1 MIQLF
6 FETASQQEIRDR
18 MHDEVFVTRVEIAVG
33 NLRILSGKEVCHI
46 FSQHGFQE
54 KRQGGSHVI
63 MQEKTGNSTITIPV
77 PNHKEVKPGRLKSI
91 NWQSQLPTKD
101 FES

>member
-18 MHDEVFVTRVEIAVG
+18 MHDEVFVTRAEIAVG
-33 NLRILSGKEVCHI
+33 NLRILSGKEACHI

-54 KRQGGSHVI
+54 ERQGGSHVI
-63 MQEKTGNSTITIPV
+63 MQEKIGNLLLRCLSRIT
-77 PNHKEVKPGRLKSI
+77 RKS
-91 NWQSQLPTKD
+91 SRAD
-101 FES
+101 